1 MSLLWKTPWTNWCII
16 PWISVFYFKRGT
28 SFLLLVQRAPL
39 WDTYCRKG
47 RRPPGY
53 LSGANPIDGLRF
65 CSPQEALPGGDPGS
79 VKYDHHERGAATGNE
94 TAPKGTGSVT
104 VPINKDGD
112 AKAVR
117 NPPGRP

>member
-1 MSLLWKTPWTNWCII
+1 M
-16 PWISVFYFKRGT
+16 
-28 SFLLLVQRAPL
+28 
-39 WDTYCRKG
+39 
-47 RRPPGY
+47 
-53 LSGANPIDGLRF
+53 
-65 CSPQEALPGGDPGS
+65 
-79 VKYDHHERGAATGNE
+79 KYDHHERGAATGNE